1 MLRVH
6 QPEELVRMSLRF
18 PWRRL
23 PRLSRPARPSRLSPS
38 LRWASRIEA
47 WPPVTWL
54 LLQCVA
60 LLPASPGMATLLAA
74 LLAAA
79 HRCGRLGCDWAARLH
94 WLALAAALTLLAHA
108 QGERLGRAATA
119 LLAAAA
125 VAAAWLGFRAAER
138 GLRRTTRR
146 LAEQALARVQ
156 LGAAGK
162 CAYALALAVSCAGA
176 LR

>member
-1 MLRVH
+1 
-6 QPEELVRMSLRF
+6 MSFRSR
-18 PWRRL
+18 WRRSRRPPQL
-23 PRLSRPARPSRLSPS
+23 PRL

-54 LLQCVA
+54 ILQCIA
-60 LLPASPGMATLLAA
+60 LLPASPVVATLLAA
-74 LLAAA
+74 GVAGAQW
-79 HRCGRLGCDWAARLH
+79 RGRLGCDWAARLH

-108 QGERLGRAATA
+108 RGDWLGPAATA

-162 CAYALALAVSCAGA
+162 CAYALALVASCAGA

>member
-1 MLRVH
+1 MSFRSRLR
-6 QPEELVRMSLRF
+6 
-18 PWRRL
+18 
-23 PRLSRPARPSRLSPS
+23 RPPRPSLPLRL
-38 LRWASRIEA
+38 ASRIEA
-47 WPPVTWL
+47 WPPVVWL
-54 LLQCVA
+54 ILQCAV
-60 LLPASPGMATLLAA
+60 LLPASPVVSTLLGMLVAV
-74 LLAAA
+74 A
-79 HRCGRLGCDWAARLH
+79 HRRGRLGCDWAARLH

-108 QGERLGRAATA
+108 RGEGLGPVATA
-119 LLAAAA
+119 ALAAAA